1 MRSSLRDFLSM
12 EDANE
17 ENQTVEDAL
26 KLDNTDTPNEEG
38 TLLDDIN
45 ENQDADT
52 NAPADEGT
60 LLDES
65 GEESGEGESE
75 GNADDAAGGD
85 VTDNTAGDENASG
98 ENTDTQ
104 TDENGE
110 AGAENTDENQEEGE
124 GEATSDDTNNE
135 EGINPE
141 ESPSEDD
148 EDGEDKEPTEEEKE
162 EAAEAMEALRNVLVD
177 SLKSGGL
184 SETGVIVAQK
194 SLEHILSS
202 VNLKGTPILPSVEA
216 FSEKSSRRL
225 LATNRAIDNL
235 DYYIAK
241 LKG

>member
-12 EDANE
+12 EDTNE

-45 ENQDADT
+45 ENQDADE
-52 NAPADEGT
+52 NASADEGT

-75 GNADDAAGGD
+75 GSTDDA
-85 VTDNTAGDENASG
+85 AGDENASG

-104 TDENGE
+104 TAENGE
-110 AGAENTDENQEEGE
+110 AGVENTDENQEEDE
-124 GEATSDDTNNE
+124 GDATSDDTSNE

-141 ESPSEDD
+141 ETPSEDD